1 MGLVR
6 SHVSN
11 RKPEISMS
19 KTELVVTCPCG
30 VEIRS
35 DSRRELVVMVQEHAA
50 DVHDMHLDEE
60 QVMDMAH
67 PA

>member
-1 MGLVR
+1 
-6 SHVSN
+6 
-11 RKPEISMS
+11 MS
-19 KTELVVTCPCG
+19 KIELVVNCPCG

-35 DSRRELVVMVQEHAA
+35 DSRHELVVMVQQHAV